1 MNELFEKSFVSLGG
15 EVSMSFSNTPT
26 KCKELSRTAVK
37 AIGKV
42 TYIVES
48 RTLLGS
54 EVNVWSS
61 YTLGLSGAKQCK
73 T

>member
-1 MNELFEKSFVSLGG
+1 
-15 EVSMSFSNTPT
+15 MSFSNTPT

-42 TYIVES
+42 TNIVES

-73 T
+73 TQVTGVLDFSGGSRVT

>member
-1 MNELFEKSFVSLGG
+1 
-15 EVSMSFSNTPT
+15 MSFSNTPT

-42 TYIVES
+42 TNIVES